1 MRDRLSES
9 FIRKERF
16 CGRESSERRDY
27 RCYRWKRGEQALAVL
42 ASLAATAFAAY
53 FFYRSL
59 WAMLPLLPVGGMLY
73 RSMQRG
79 RGEQEREELTAQF
92 RECIL
97 AVSTLLEA
105 GYSVEN
111 AFLECGQ
118 DMALMYGEDALI
130 CRELIIVRRG
140 LHINVSLEEL
150 LADLG
155 ERSGCEEIIQF
166 GEVFAI
172 AKRSG
177 GNLAEIIKSSAELI
191 GRKTD
196 LKREI
201 DTLLSGKRMELNIMK
216 AMPFAI
222 LLYIGATNRGY
233 FDMLYEGLQGRLIM
247 TGCLGAYV
255 GACALGG
262 LVIRRMRRE
271 WNY

>member
-1 MRDRLSES
+1 
-9 FIRKERF
+9 
-16 CGRESSERRDY
+16 
-27 RCYRWKRGEQALAVL
+27 
-42 ASLAATAFAAY
+42 
-53 FFYRSL
+53 
-59 WAMLPLLPVGGMLY
+59 MLPLLPVGVMLY
-73 RSMQRG
+73 RNIRSRK
-79 RGEQEREELTAQF
+79 GEREREELTAQF

-130 CRELIIVRRG
+130 CRELKIVRRG

-155 ERSGCEEIIQF
+155 ERSGSEEIIQF
-166 GEVFAI
+166 AEVFSI

-191 GRKTD
+191 GRRAD

-201 DTLLSGKRMELNIMK
+201 DTLLSGKTMEMNIMK
-216 AMPFAI
+216 GMPFAI
-222 LLYIGATNRGY
+222 LLYLGFTNRGY
-233 FDMLYEGLQGRLIM
+233 FDMLYEGLRGRLIM

-255 GACALGG
+255 GACALGR
-262 LVIRRMRRE
+262 LVIRRMERE
-271 WNY
+271 WTY